1 MTPDAS
7 LKLVGEVR
15 DLQIVDA
22 DGTHC
27 GIADELEFEGD
38 PGKKLKVRAILV
50 GPGAY
55 QFRLPKWMFS
65 IVKRSFGDASV
76 TIPWNEI
83 AHITGR
89 ITLKRPGGAYGLLKA
104 EKRYA
109 QIVRRIPFA

>member
-1 MTPDAS
+1 MTPNAS

-22 DGTHC
+22 DGAHC

-55 QFRLPKWMFS
+55 QLRLPKWIFS
-65 IVKRSFGDASV
+65 IVEKAFGNSSIA
-76 TIPWNEI
+76 IPWSEV

-89 ITLKRPGGAYGLLKA
+89 ITLKQPGEAYGLLKT
-104 EKRYA
+104 ENRYA
-109 QIVRRIPFA
+109 QLVRRIPFA